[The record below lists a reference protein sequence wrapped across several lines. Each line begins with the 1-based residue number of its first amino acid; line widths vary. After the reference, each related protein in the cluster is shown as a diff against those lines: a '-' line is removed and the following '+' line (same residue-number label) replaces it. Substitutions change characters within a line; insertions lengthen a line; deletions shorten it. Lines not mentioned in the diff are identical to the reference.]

1 MMQRDAT
8 DADSPA
14 IIDLISRVYDE
25 YGEVMHTA
33 GADADLLSI
42 EASYAGRGGAFIVLE
57 GEDGKIVACHATSPL
72 DEAAGLLNFR
82 RLYLDKALRRQ
93 GIGRQLMDW
102 AVGWSRDHGYRRVEF
117 WSDTRFVH
125 AHAFFES
132 YGFRK
137 TGDIREMDDGALP
150 YSEYFFAMDL
160 SVGTD

>member
-72 DEAAGLLNFR
+72 DEAAGLINFR
-82 RLYLDKALRRQ
+82 RLYLDKALRRLRKICNNE
-93 GIGRQLMDW
+93 GITRELKRASVYEKPSEQ
-102 AVGWSRDHGYRRVEF
+102 RR
-117 WSDTRFVH
+117 
-125 AHAFFES
+125 
-132 YGFRK
+132 RK
-137 TGDIREMDDGALP
+137 ERERLKIIRLANRRR
-150 YSEYFFAMDL
+150 
-160 SVGTD
+160 